1 MLSGYLINGWKS
13 DGKFEGT
20 ILHQSD
26 CFSRRR
32 SSINSKITLL
42 DIQKG
47 KELYIE
53 AIRECDAENKEA
65 CPELSEGLTLV
76 QYLRLVKYSCNRGSI
91 WEQPSNHVL
100 LTLSRVVDDGD
111 DHNHYDDKAIGLKFW
126 ILKKK
131 GTSSKVVMYL
141 KQQVIDVQSKE
152 F

>member
-47 KELYIE
+47 SYFDLCFKC
-53 AIRECDAENKEA
+53 AF
-65 CPELSEGLTLV
+65 
-76 QYLRLVKYSCNRGSI
+76 
-91 WEQPSNHVL
+91 
-100 LTLSRVVDDGD
+100 TLSSLAERV
-111 DHNHYDDKAIGLKFW
+111 
-126 ILKKK
+126 
-131 GTSSKVVMYL
+131 YL
-141 KQQVIDVQSKE
+141 LSPHIKS
-152 F
+152 

>member
-1 MLSGYLINGWKS
+1 MSNCKVGYTPWTLSALEDLNVKMVW
-13 DGKFEGT
+13 
-20 ILHQSD
+20 
-26 CFSRRR
+26 
-32 SSINSKITLL
+32 LL
-42 DIQKG
+42 FHLG
-47 KELYIE
+47 KELYLE

-76 QYLRLVKYSCNRGSI
+76 QYLRLKKYSCNRGSI

-152 F
+152 C